1 MPSIPEKTEEDSI
14 STEDFI
20 EKNKNGID
28 LSDDSATTRMGIKQ
42 IGYLDLSKI
51 KDGTK
56 KRLVFA
62 NLGTTEN
69 QKEEQECEGVIILD
83 KNRKKIRCKLF
94 SYDLPIERCELN
106 EFYEDEEVI
115 FVVNSRPQDKNPSK
129 PYYFATNLRP
139 KED

>member
-1 MPSIPEKTEEDSI
+1 MESTDEKTEEDSI

-20 EKNKNGID
+20 EKNKNVID
-28 LSDDSATTRMGIKQ
+28 LSDDSATTTIGIKQ
-42 IGYLDLSKI
+42 VGYLDLSKI

-69 QKEEQECEGVIILD
+69 QKEEQKYEGVIILD

-94 SYDLPIERCELN
+94 FI
-106 EFYEDEEVI
+106 I
-115 FVVNSRPQDKNPSK
+115 F
-129 PYYFATNLRP
+129 
-139 KED
+139 